1 MSSIFPIGVEDLLS
15 GQTVETARLEL
26 KESWNADNTGPQVLQ
41 TLCAFAN
48 DLQNLNGGYIL
59 IGVAEQ
65 AGVAQRPVRGL
76 APEQID
82 AAQKWIRGH
91 CNRIEATYMP
101 IFSPEDV
108 DGKKILVLWAPP
120 SDLRPHQAPDSR
132 NGKPA
137 YWVRIGSETTKA
149 QGPLLDQ
156 LMQLTARVP
165 FDDRRASDARLE
177 DLREGRVREFL
188 RDVHSALVDEPDR
201 RQVYRHARLSCQ
213 INDHEIPRNIA
224 LLFFTDNPEQ
234 WFPGARIEVAQFAD
248 DAAGNILE
256 EKTFRGPA
264 HEQIRQCLHYLEN
277 FATHHLEKVR
287 DRAETRGWV
296 SYPSPALRETIVNA
310 LYHRSYDGTLEPT
323 KVYLYPNRIEVISYP
338 GPVPGI
344 DLEQLN
350 RGRVSSPVPARNR
363 RIGELLKELRL
374 AEGRNTGV
382 SKIFRSMED
391 NGSPP
396 PKFDFDPTLSYF
408 RVTLPAHPE
417 YIAIAA
423 LRDAAYLK
431 ATGDEPRALARIRE
445 AWEAHPTSALLAA
458 SLIREYAERQDL
470 EAARGVHDRSAEA
483 KVPGY
488 AGVAT
493 AMADAY
499 LDAGRRMDALTMLDR
514 LPAVLSPVEAFDAAI
529 LERRVKREKRAHGYF
544 QQAGEAI
551 LNDVRALH
559 EFAQCKIRLTADLV
573 RPPHNPQKRDARLRL
588 LREAEELLERVVQLD
603 APPTRHAWAWYDL
616 GRARRWLRKPAS
628 DVDAA
633 FDRAADVNPG
643 DPALARE
650 LSKNRHR

>member
-1 MSSIFPIGVEDLLS
+1 MSSILPIGVEDLLS
-15 GQTVETARLEL
+15 GQAVETARLEL
-26 KESWNADNTGPQVLQ
+26 KESWNQDHTGPQVLQ

-48 DLQNLNGGYIL
+48 DLQNLNGGYVL
-59 IGVAEQ
+59 IGVAEK

-76 APEQID
+76 APERID
-82 AAQKWIRGH
+82 AAQKWIRGN
-91 CNRIEATYMP
+91 CKRIQATYLP
-101 IFSPEDV
+101 ILSPEDV
-108 DGKKILVLWAPP
+108 DGRKILVLWAPP
-120 SDLRPHQAPDSR
+120 SDLRPHQAPDPR
-132 NGKPA
+132 NGRLA
-137 YWVRIGSETTKA
+137 YWVRIGSETTQAK
-149 QGPLLDQ
+149 GELLTQ

-165 FDDRRASDARLE
+165 FDDRRASGARLE

-188 RDVHSALVDEPDR
+188 QDVHSALVDESDL
-201 RQVYRHARLSCQ
+201 RQVYRHARFSYR
-213 INDHEIPRNIA
+213 INDHEVPRNVA
-224 LLFFTDNPEQ
+224 LLFFTDDPEP
-234 WFPGARIEVAQFAD
+234 WFRGARVEVAQFAD

-256 EKTFRGPA
+256 EKTFRGPV
-264 HEQIRQCLHYLEN
+264 HEQIRQCLRYLEN
-277 FATHHLEKVR
+277 FATHHLEKTR

-296 SYPSPALRETIVNA
+296 SYPSLALRESIVNA
-310 LYHRSYDGTLEPT
+310 VYHRGYDDILEPI
-323 KVYLYPNRIEVISYP
+323 KVYLYPNRIEVVSYP

-344 DLEQLN
+344 DLKQLN

-382 SKIFRSMED
+382 SKIFKSMED

-396 PKFDFDPTLSYF
+396 PTFDFDPTLSYF

-458 SLIREYAERQDL
+458 SLIREYAEQQDL
-470 EAARGVHDRSAEA
+470 EAARGVHDQAA
-483 KVPGY
+483 GLKMPGY
-488 AGVAT
+488 AGVAA

-499 LDAGRRMDALTMLDR
+499 LNVGRRADALTLLDR
-514 LPAVLSPVEAFDAAI
+514 LPAVLSPPEAFDIAI
-529 LERRVKREKRAHGYF
+529 LERRARREKRAHGYF
-544 QQAGEAI
+544 QRAGEAV
-551 LNDVRALH
+551 LSDVRALH
-559 EFAQCKIRLTADLV
+559 EFAQCKIKLTADLI
-573 RPPHNPQKRDARLRL
+573 RRPHNPQKQDARFRL

-616 GRARRWLRKPAS
+616 GRVRKWLRKPAS
-628 DVDAA
+628 DVNAA
-633 FDRAADVNPG
+633 FDRAANANPG

-650 LSKNRHR
+650 LSRNKER